1 MGAKSQ
7 GVKEVAGIE
16 RICADEAQRS
26 FSEECV
32 SPSSDWVN
40 KEDHSW
46 NCWRETKRVEDKEGK
61 ETREIVELGVCAL
74 EGKNGCTNQI
84 DGNRGFFD
92 RIDDEC
98 R

>member
-46 NCWRETKRVEDKEGK
+46 NCWRDTKRVEDKEGK

-74 EGKNGCTNQI
+74 EGK
-84 DGNRGFFD
+84 
-92 RIDDEC
+92 
-98 R
+98 